1 MRETRD
7 VLPTPSPPMYKILK
21 GDDDD
26 DDDDDDD
33 APENSLMVDSTA
45 TPRTW
50 EVRRGEKEARKQC
63 MMKS

>member
-1 MRETRD
+1 
-7 VLPTPSPPMYKILK
+7 MYKILK

-50 EVRRGEKEARKQC
+50 EVRRGEKEA
-63 MMKS
+63 MYDEELSLAS